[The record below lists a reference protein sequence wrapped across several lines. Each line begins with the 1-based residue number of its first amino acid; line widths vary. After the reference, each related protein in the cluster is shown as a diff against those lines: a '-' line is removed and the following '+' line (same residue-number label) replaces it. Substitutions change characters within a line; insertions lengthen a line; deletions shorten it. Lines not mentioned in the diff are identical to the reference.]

1 MIKGY
6 RQFIKESLLKLEN
19 NIDMDMIQKI
29 ESVIDPPSKILEIS
43 CGNGSDALYLKNLGF
58 DIKATEI
65 NNDYVENAIKIGINC
80 INHNTKNKFPFRNNE
95 FDLTYSRLGLHYFTL
110 EELEGIFSEIH
121 RISKY
126 LLFSVKLVN
135 DIPTGKIILSKND
148 WTYLVEKNFNIISS
162 QVKNGI
168 LYDNQSNWLEILA
181 IKK

>member
-1 MIKGY
+1 MCEHG
-6 RQFIKESLLKLEN
+6 
-19 NIDMDMIQKI
+19 
-29 ESVIDPPSKILEIS
+29 
-43 CGNGSDALYLKNLGF
+43 
-58 DIKATEI
+58 KATEI

-110 EELEGIFSEIH
+110 EELENIFSEIH

-148 WTYLVEKNFNIISS
+148 WINLVEKNFNIISN